1 MKKKF
6 LKYLFVILIVGVLML
21 SCNNTTNTNNNSIQS
36 EQDTVLVLGFSPKMY
51 YTLDKN
57 LGKSQLDSLI
67 KVDGLTTLSKW
78 IPSVITYNGKKTI
91 QYLYIKSLKYDNELI
106 YTVTS
111 TECDTIFKCTKRIT
125 SEK

>member
-1 MKKKF
+1 MF
-6 LKYLFVILIVGVLML
+6 A
-21 SCNNTTNTNNNSIQS
+21 CDTTNTTKNSIQS
-36 EQDTVLVLGFSPKMY
+36 KQDTVLVISYSPKMY

-67 KVDGLTTLSKW
+67 KADGLTTLNEW
-78 IPSVITYNGKKTI
+78 IPSVITYNGKRTT
-91 QYLYIKSLKYDNELI
+91 QYLYIKSLEYDDELI

-111 TECDTIFKCTKRIT
+111 TDCDTIFKCTKRIT

>member
-1 MKKKF
+1 MRRF
-6 LKYLFVILIVGVLML
+6 LKYLFIILITGALMFA
-21 SCNNTTNTNNNSIQS
+21 CDTTNTTKNSIQPK
-36 EQDTVLVLGFSPKMY
+36 QDTILVIGYSPRMY

-67 KVDGLTTLSKW
+67 KADGLTTLDEW
-78 IPSVITYNGKKTI
+78 IPSVITYNGKRTT
-91 QYLYIKSLKYDNELI
+91 QYLYIKSLEYNDELI

-111 TECDTIFKCTKRIT
+111 TDCDTIFKCTKRIT

>member
-1 MKKKF
+1 MRRF
-6 LKYLFVILIVGVLML
+6 LKHLFIILITGALMFA
-21 SCNNTTNTNNNSIQS
+21 CNITNTTKNSIQS
-36 EQDTVLVLGFSPKMY
+36 KQDTTLVIGYSPKMY
-51 YTLDKN
+51 YTLDRN

-67 KVDGLTTLSKW
+67 KADGLTTLDEW

-91 QYLYIKSLKYDNELI
+91 QYLYIKSLEYNDELI

-111 TECDTIFKCTKRIT
+111 TDCDTIFKCTKRIT

>member
-1 MKKKF
+1 MRRF
-6 LKYLFVILIVGVLML
+6 LKYLFIILIIGALMFA
-21 SCNNTTNTNNNSIQS
+21 CNTTNTTKNSIQS
-36 EQDTVLVLGFSPKMY
+36 KQDSTLLIGYSPKMY

-67 KVDGLTTLSKW
+67 KADGLTRLDEW
-78 IPSVITYNGKKTI
+78 IPSVITYNGKRTT
-91 QYLYIKSLKYDNELI
+91 QYLYIKSLEYDDELI

-111 TECDTIFKCTKRIT
+111 TDCDTIFKCTKRIT

>member
-1 MKKKF
+1 MRSF
-6 LKYLFVILIVGVLML
+6 LKYLFIILITGALMFA
-21 SCNNTTNTNNNSIQS
+21 CNTTNTTKNSIQS
-36 EQDTVLVLGFSPKMY
+36 KQDTVIVIGYSPRMY

-67 KVDGLTTLSKW
+67 KADGLTTLDEW
-78 IPSVITYNGKKTI
+78 IPSVITYNGKRTT
-91 QYLYIKSLKYDNELI
+91 QYLYIKSLEYNDELI

>member
-1 MKKKF
+1 MKRF
-6 LKYLFVILIVGVLML
+6 LSYLFVILMTGALVF
-21 SCNNTTNTNNNSIQS
+21 SCKTTNSLNNSVQT
-36 EQDTVLVLGFSPKMY
+36 QDTVIVIGSSPKMY

-57 LGKSQLDSLI
+57 LGKTQLDSLI
-67 KVDGLTTLSKW
+67 NADSLTTLDEW
-78 IPSVITYNGKKTI
+78 IPSVITFNGKRTI

-111 TECDTIFKCTKRIT
+111 TDCDTIFKCTKRIT

>member
-1 MKKKF
+1 MKKF
-6 LKYLFVILIVGVLML
+6 LKYIFVILIVGVLML
-21 SCNNTTNTNNNSIQS
+21 SCNNTTNTNDNSIQS

-67 KVDGLTTLSKW
+67 EVDGLTTLNKW

>member
-1 MKKKF
+1 MKKF
-6 LKYLFVILIVGVLML
+6 LKYLFVILIVVLML

-67 KVDGLTTLSKW
+67 KVDGLTTLNKW

>member
-1 MKKKF
+1 MRRF
-6 LKYLFVILIVGVLML
+6 LKYLFIILITGALMFA
-21 SCNNTTNTNNNSIQS
+21 CDTTNTTKNSIQS
-36 EQDTVLVLGFSPKMY
+36 KQDTILVIGYSPRMY

-67 KVDGLTTLSKW
+67 KADGLTTLDEW
-78 IPSVITYNGKKTI
+78 IPSVITYNGKRTT
-91 QYLYIKSLKYDNELI
+91 QYLYIKSLEYDDELI

-111 TECDTIFKCTKRIT
+111 TDCDTIFKCTKRIT

>member
-1 MKKKF
+1 MRRF
-6 LKYLFVILIVGVLML
+6 LKHLFIILITGALMFA
-21 SCNNTTNTNNNSIQS
+21 CNTTNTTKNSIQS
-36 EQDTVLVLGFSPKMY
+36 KQDTTLVIGYSPRMY

-67 KVDGLTTLSKW
+67 KADGLTTLDEW
-78 IPSVITYNGKKTI
+78 IPSVITYNGKRTI
-91 QYLYIKSLKYDNELI
+91 QYLYIKSLEYNDELI

-111 TECDTIFKCTKRIT
+111 TDCDTIFKCTKRIT

>member
-1 MKKKF
+1 MKKF
-6 LKYLFVILIVGVLML
+6 LKHLFVILIVGVLML

-67 KVDGLTTLSKW
+67 KVDGLTTLNKW

>member
-1 MKKKF
+1 MRRF
-6 LKYLFVILIVGVLML
+6 LKYLFVILITGVLVFA
-21 SCNNTTNTNNNSIQS
+21 CNTTNTTKNSIQTK
-36 EQDTVLVLGFSPKMY
+36 QDTVLVVGTSPKMY

-67 KVDGLTTLSKW
+67 KADGLTTLNEW
-78 IPSVITYNGKKTI
+78 IPSVIVYNGKRTV
-91 QYLYIKSLKYDNELI
+91 QYLYIKSLEYDNELM

-111 TECDTIFKCTKRIT
+111 TDCDTIFKCTKRVT

>member
-1 MKKKF
+1 MKKNF
-6 LKYLFVILIVGVLML
+6 WKYLFVILIVGVLML

>member
-1 MKKKF
+1 MKKF
-6 LKYLFVILIVGVLML
+6 LKYIFVILIVGVLML
-21 SCNNTTNTNNNSIQS
+21 SCNNTTNTNDNSIQS

-67 KVDGLTTLSKW
+67 KVDGLTTLNKW
-78 IPSVITYNGKKTI
+78 IPSVITYNGKRTT
-91 QYLYIKSLKYDNELI
+91 QYLYIKSLEYNDELI

-111 TECDTIFKCTKRIT
+111 TDCDTIFKCTKRIT
-125 SEK
+125 SKK

>member
-1 MKKKF
+1 MRRF
-6 LKYLFVILIVGVLML
+6 LKHLFIILVTGVLMFA
-21 SCNNTTNTNNNSIQS
+21 CNTTNNVKNSIQS
-36 EQDTVLVLGFSPKMY
+36 KQDTVLVISYSPKMY

-67 KVDGLTTLSKW
+67 KADGLTTLNEW
-78 IPSVITYNGKKTI
+78 IPSVITYNGKKTM
-91 QYLYIKSLKYDNELI
+91 QYLYIKSLEYDSELI

-111 TECDTIFKCTKRIT
+111 TDCDTIFKCTKRIT

>member
-1 MKKKF
+1 MKKI

-21 SCNNTTNTNNNSIQS
+21 SCNNTTKTNNNSIQS

-57 LGKSQLDSLI
+57 LGKTQLDSLI
-67 KVDGLTTLSKW
+67 KVDALSTLNEW
-78 IPSVITYNGKKTI
+78 IPSVITYNGKRTI
-91 QYLYIKSLKYDNELI
+91 QYLYIKSLKYDEELI

-111 TECDTIFKCTKRIT
+111 TDCDTIFKCTKRIT

>member
-1 MKKKF
+1 MRRF
-6 LKYLFVILIVGVLML
+6 LKYLFIILITGALMFA
-21 SCNNTTNTNNNSIQS
+21 CNTTNTVENSIQS
-36 EQDTVLVLGFSPKMY
+36 KQDTVLVIGYSPRMY

-67 KVDGLTTLSKW
+67 KADGLTTLDEW

-91 QYLYIKSLKYDNELI
+91 QYLYIKSLEYNDELI

-111 TECDTIFKCTKRIT
+111 TDCDTIFKCTKRIT